1 MLQHG
6 IYIDDDLKI
15 WRADGI
21 RSSLNEFGDEYT
33 QISGPIDTF
42 LSFISEDAKSL
53 RADGSG
59 SYGVQ
64 SPDNKGTDEIPR
76 MNDCDTLDEAI
87 RAMHDNLDKVSPR
100 DLFAFWTVV
109 PKFPNYERVGKLT
122 PQLQAIFNKTAD
134 QIGNYGPR
142 DLEQIT
148 LAFAKIVK
156 SIKEETEGR
165 NVRWSRYHEFLH
177 NTFIVKGDIIFQF
190 IANTARPML
199 YQFEPRFLSNL
210 AYAYDIIDYVPKFDD
225 GSTLFHHIAEESIA
239 MMGNFEPRNLVRIV
253 LAFKKVKVS
262 HPELFEKVGDH
273 ITSLDY
279 LNKFKPKTFS
289 NILATF
295 ARAEVSHPQMFVKV
309 GNHIVNLPHLNN
321 FTPNTLVYIVWA
333 FAKAQVSHPRLMDKV
348 ADHIVSLDNL
358 DKFAPHAL
366 SNIVYAFAIAGV
378 SHPRLMKKV
387 ADHIVS
393 LDNLDGFSAHN
404 ILDLVW
410 GFSELDVHNAKLY
423 VKLTDVA
430 VESERR
436 DDFSN
441 QDIENLLRWTE

>member
-42 LSFISEDAKSL
+42 LSLISEVDEDAKSW
-53 RADGSG
+53 RADGSF
-59 SYGVQ
+59 SSGVQ
-64 SPDNKGTDEIPR
+64 SPDNKSTDEIPR
-76 MNDCDTLDEAI
+76 MNDCDTLGEAI
-87 RAMHDNLDKVSPR
+87 RAIHDNLDKASPR
-100 DLFAFWTVV
+100 DLSAFWTVV
-109 PKFPNYERVGKLT
+109 PKFLKYERVGKLN

-134 QIGNYGPR
+134 DIGNYGPR
-142 DLEQIT
+142 DLDQTT
-148 LAFAKIVK
+148 LAFALIVK
-156 SIKEETEGR
+156 VLEET
-165 NVRWSRYHEFLH
+165 NVTGSRYHEFLH
-177 NTFIVKGDIIFQF
+177 NTLIGKGDIIFQF

-199 YQFEPRFLSNL
+199 SQFEPKRLANL
-210 AYAYDIIDYVPKFDD
+210 AYAYEIIDYVPKFDD
-225 GSTLFHHIAEESIA
+225 GSTLFHHIAEQSIP
-239 MMGNFEPRNLVRIV
+239 MLGNFEPRNLVRIV

-273 ITSLDY
+273 ITALDH
-279 LNKFKPKTFS
+279 LNNFKPKAFS

-309 GNHIVNLPHLNN
+309 GNHIVNLAHLNN

-393 LDNLDGFSAHN
+393 LDNLNDFSAHN

-410 GFSELDVHNAKLY
+410 GFSELDVHNTKLY

-430 VESERR
+430 VESERC